1 MKEKIT
7 GELFTL
13 ESLWRRAA
21 TTFSCPCWT
30 ATSIAVKPSCKTE
43 KPIEAEFICLLI
55 FHSKFINK
63 NSIDTI
69 LPKNS
74 FKTEIQPWTVITL
87 LWCFQ
92 LLKVSH
98 EIQFSGKIFTN
109 MKIRQTLSAM
119 PFKFVVLFLILKC
132 KKKKCLF
139 YQLKQF
145 FQVPITKVIL
155 TSLQPKIHFKL
166 CHVPDSKCNF
176 MENTKWKAANT
187 VNQRYQNNSAVLQS
201 YHKFHA
207 VNFEDELA

>member
-1 MKEKIT
+1 M
-7 GELFTL
+7 
-13 ESLWRRAA
+13 
-21 TTFSCPCWT
+21 
-30 ATSIAVKPSCKTE
+30 
-43 KPIEAEFICLLI
+43 
-55 FHSKFINK
+55 
-63 NSIDTI
+63 
-69 LPKNS
+69 
-74 FKTEIQPWTVITL
+74 
-87 LWCFQ
+87 
-92 LLKVSH
+92 SH
-98 EIQFSGKIFTN
+98 EIQFSEKIFTN

-132 KKKKCLF
+132 KKICLF

-187 VNQRYQNNSAVLQS
+187 VNQRYQNNNAVLQS
-201 YHKFHA
+201 YHKVHA

>member
-1 MKEKIT
+1 MKYS
-7 GELFTL
+7 FL
-13 ESLWRRAA
+13 E
-21 TTFSCPCWT
+21 
-30 ATSIAVKPSCKTE
+30 
-43 KPIEAEFICLLI
+43 
-55 FHSKFINK
+55 
-63 NSIDTI
+63 
-69 LPKNS
+69 
-74 FKTEIQPWTVITL
+74 
-87 LWCFQ
+87 
-92 LLKVSH
+92 
-98 EIQFSGKIFTN
+98 KIFTN

-132 KKKKCLF
+132 KKKKKCLF

-155 TSLQPKIHFKL
+155 ASLQSKIHFKL

-207 VNFEDELA
+207 VYFEDELA